1 MALCHLRLRRA
12 VSLSSSILN
21 HHLHHSSLISTIPS
35 VSDTPALSSIGCTSS
50 SNAIPQFPSQ
60 SRLFRASAISL
71 SSRSRSFDRNPGDE
85 EIGPDTI
92 LFEGCDYN
100 HWLITID
107 FPKDPAP
114 TREEM
119 IETYIQTA
127 AKVFGSV
134 EEAKQKIYALSTTTY
149 QGFQV
154 LCSEET
160 SEKFRGLPGVV
171 FILPDSYIDP
181 VNKEYGGDKYMNG
194 VIIERPPPVQ
204 YGRQGRR
211 NPRSNQSYQQG
222 NSGYDGQR
230 SRNFGPPQ
238 GPPQQNI
245 TPQGPPP
252 QQNQGPLQGHSPQQ
266 YYSQPQGPRPQQSYG
281 QQHFPQQNYGH
292 QQNPLPRQ
300 NVGPE
305 HSQPQQTYGSP
316 QTPPSQQSY
325 GFQQN
330 YGAPG
335 SQRGSMPVRN
345 GPGGLDNYQGRT
357 QDQVLSQT
365 DQSGY
370 APREQRAFQGE
381 NQNYGQT
388 QGGHFGQGLTGSQW
402 RGTGPSFGQN
412 YPNYGDQQFSPSE
425 QRNVQ
430 GDERYQAPTW
440 RAGTDQGRN

>member
-1 MALCHLRLRRA
+1 M
-12 VSLSSSILN
+12 
-21 HHLHHSSLISTIPS
+21 
-35 VSDTPALSSIGCTSS
+35 
-50 SNAIPQFPSQ
+50 
-60 SRLFRASAISL
+60 
-71 SSRSRSFDRNPGDE
+71 
-85 EIGPDTI
+85 
-92 LFEGCDYN
+92 
-100 HWLITID
+100 
-107 FPKDPAP
+107 
-114 TREEM
+114 
-119 IETYIQTA
+119 
-127 AKVFGSV
+127 
-134 EEAKQKIYALSTTTY
+134 
-149 QGFQV
+149 
-154 LCSEET
+154 
-160 SEKFRGLPGVV
+160 
-171 FILPDSYIDP
+171 
-181 VNKEYGGDKYMNG
+181 GDKDVG
-194 VIIERPPPVQ
+194 IR
-204 YGRQGRR
+204 G
-211 NPRSNQSYQQG
+211 
-222 NSGYDGQR
+222 
-230 SRNFGPPQ
+230 

-252 QQNQGPLQGHSPQQ
+252 QQNQGPPQGHSPQQ
-266 YYSQPQGPRPQQSYG
+266 YYSQPQGPRPQQTYG

-300 NVGPE
+300 NIGPE

-357 QDQVLSQT
+357 QDQALSQT

-388 QGGHFGQGLTGSQW
+388 QGGHFGQGPTGSQW

-440 RAGTDQGRN
+440 RAGTDQV